1 MPKGYYVDPMI
12 EPRADQRVLL
22 DLVAKHMPGVW
33 ENLARYEVDL
43 SLVSFHWFF
52 TLFVDC
58 MPLEVTLVVWDNLL
72 LEGRFA
78 LFRFAMAVLKIH
90 EAQLL
95 ATKSRGEMFTCLK
108 AMRSQS
114 YDMTELLHWA
124 NTLEV
129 DMELVKLRYEL
140 HCDALHAEESQYAE
154 DIAQAR
160 AKRQAAEMAKA
171 AAARPA
177 EGKQEAGAVSSSG
190 AANGAGAIAV
200 AGAHGAAA
208 PPHDMRTGLL
218 SHRGGRV
225 PMESALSLDRASLAE
240 SAEAAAAAEARLLS
254 RAPAAS
260 HLGSSPSSFTSTP
273 DMSRPPHTP
282 NMAMPVQANRA
293 SSRPRQISEDGR
305 TGPVIPF
312 SYGGPNAL
320 ELIQR
325 AMEGEDMLVEGQLA
339 STVGRGEALRKVSSR
354 LHIDTERSAGTRDV
368 SLSQSSPFSPPS
380 LPVGT
385 VPLGSPI
392 SGQNLLRSGLGSP
405 WLMERGEGI
414 TKSGNEVE
422 ATQERPKAVKR
433 TAKVQ
438 KAQPIDSSFDSDI
451 GDCPAHCIIPGS
463 FDAEDE
469 IA

>member
-114 YDMTELLHWA
+114 YDMAELLHWA

-160 AKRQAAEMAKA
+160 AKRQAAEVAKA

-177 EGKQEAGAVSSSG
+177 EGTQEPG
-190 AANGAGAIAV
+190 AASNSRAVNGAGTNAE
-200 AGAHGAAA
+200 AHGAAA
-208 PPHDMRTGLL
+208 PHDIRTGPLS
-218 SHRGGRV
+218 SHRGGHRS
-225 PMESALSLDRASLAE
+225 MEPALSLDRVSLAE

-254 RAPAAS
+254 RAPTAS
-260 HLGSSPSSFTSTP
+260 HLGSSPSSFSSTP
-273 DMSRPPHTP
+273 DLSRPPHTP
-282 NMAMPVQANRA
+282 NMAMPVQAQRA
-293 SSRPRQISEDGR
+293 RSRPRQISEDGR
-305 TGPVIPF
+305 TGPVVPF

-339 STVGRGEALRKVSSR
+339 SAVEHGEVPSKVPR
-354 LHIDTERSAGTRDV
+354 HHTDAERPAGIRDV

-392 SGQNLLRSGLGSP
+392 SGQKFLRSGLGSP
-405 WLMERGEGI
+405 WLMEHGEGI

-433 TAKVQ
+433 TVKLQEV
-438 KAQPIDSSFDSDI
+438 QPIHSSFESDV
-451 GDCPAHCIIPGS
+451 GDCSAHCIIPGS

-469 IA
+469 IG